1 MFDTQDISLLR
12 QLLLEQDVKLL
23 STIQHNSETLRTEL
37 RSELRSDI
45 RASADDLRDE
55 LGARIQKT
63 ETSLREDLGGKIQ
76 SSSDALRSEMK
87 TSANEMRG
95 DIALSADGLQKEL
108 GGKIQKTE
116 VALRGEIRSSAN
128 GLRKEF
134 SVAIR
139 QSADDVKREI
149 RDEMRSLIV
158 ASEKRIIESVADFID
173 SSVISQISALQQ
185 DVIRIKQNIQLV

>member
-12 QLLLEQDVKLL
+12 QLLLEQEVKLL
-23 STIQHNSETLRTEL
+23 SAMQQNSETLRTEL

-63 ETSLREDLGGKIQ
+63 ETNLREEIQ
-76 SSSDALRSEMK
+76 SS
-87 TSANEMRG
+87 
-95 DIALSADGLQKEL
+95 AD
-108 GGKIQKTE
+108 
-116 VALRGEIRSSAN
+116 

-149 RDEMRSLIV
+149 RDEMRSFIV
-158 ASEKRIIESVADFID
+158 ASEKRIIESVADFVD

-185 DVIRIKQNIQLV
+185 DVIRIKQHVQLV